1 MADYSI
7 IENDIGSIKEMVT
20 QGDADVRNKMG
31 VCKDY
36 QQTGT
41 KFYGFKIGMG
51 ESNWD
56 QSFDK
61 VYDIHY
67 ESQEGFKQGV

>member
-20 QGDADVRNKMG
+20 QGDADAQNKMG

-56 QSFDK
+56 QYFDK
-61 VYDIHY
+61 IYEIHY
-67 ESQEGFKQGV
+67 REPRRF